1 MHPQLDIVTPSD
13 RLPDAVDT
21 VVIGGGIAGVTAA
34 LELVE
39 RGQSVCV
46 VEKGEIAA
54 EQSCRNWGWVR
65 RMGREPADLP
75 LSMLSLEIWAG
86 MGERIGAET
95 GFCRPGIVYAAE
107 TERSVEGLK
116 VHHAN
121 AQAAGLNTKL
131 LTPEAFAAL
140 MPGHRTP
147 VLAALYTEDDG
158 RAEPAIAVPAMAR
171 ALKARGG
178 HVLTNCAAR
187 GIETEGGRVAGVI
200 TERGAVRCSAAV
212 LAGGAWSRLFA
223 GNVGIGI
230 PALTVRST
238 AMRTKPVENGP
249 TIALGDDRI
258 GVRARQDGGLTL
270 AYRGGALAQITP
282 DGILL
287 FHRFAAKAIA
297 NRQDFRFELGAEF
310 LKSLRRPRQWSPEE
324 ESPFERERILNPRPW
339 AKSLERARREL
350 VRRFPALTAFE
361 EADRWAGMIDI
372 TPDFVPIIS
381 ESPLPGLV
389 ISTGYSGYGFG
400 LGPGAG
406 RLTADLVTG
415 DTPCVDPAPFRLS
428 RFGRVWSPKGKRGLR
443 PAAVGMREAA

>member
-1 MHPQLDIVTPSD
+1 MHPQLDIVTPSE
-13 RLPDAVDT
+13 RLPGAVDT
-21 VVIGGGIAGVTAA
+21 VVIGGGIAGVTTA
-34 LELVE
+34 LELLD

-86 MGERIGAET
+86 MDERIGADT
-95 GFCRPGIVYAAE
+95 GFRRPGIVYAAE
-107 TERSVEGLK
+107 TEREVEGLK
-116 VHHAN
+116 TNHAN
-121 AQAAGLNTKL
+121 AQAFGLDAKM

-147 VLAALYTEDDG
+147 VRAALYTEDDG

-171 ALKARGG
+171 ALKTRGG

-200 TERGAVRCSAAV
+200 TERGVVRCSAAV

-223 GNVGIGI
+223 GNIGIGI

-249 TIALGDDRI
+249 AIALGNGHI

-270 AYRGGALAQITP
+270 ANRGGALAQITP

-287 FHRFAAKAIA
+287 FRRFLAKAIA
-297 NRQDFRFELGAEF
+297 NRRDFRFELGAEF
-310 LKSLRRPRQWSPEE
+310 LASLRRPRQWSPDD
-324 ESPFERERILNPRPW
+324 ESPFERERILNPQPW

-350 VRRFPALTAFE
+350 AHRFSALADIE

-372 TPDFVPIIS
+372 TPDFVPVIS

-389 ISTGYSGYGFG
+389 LSTGYSGYGFG

-415 DTPCVDPAPFRLS
+415 DIPCVDPAPFRLS

-443 PAAVGMREAA
+443 PVRTEMRDAA